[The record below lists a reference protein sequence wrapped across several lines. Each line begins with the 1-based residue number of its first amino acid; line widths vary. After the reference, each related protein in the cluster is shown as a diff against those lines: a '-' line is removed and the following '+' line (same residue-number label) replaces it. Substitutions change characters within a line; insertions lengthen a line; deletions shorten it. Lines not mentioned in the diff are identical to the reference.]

1 MQWYNEPPAW
11 SAQGDAVTLSVAPKT
26 DFWRKTHDGGVRDN
40 GHFYY
45 RSVSG
50 DFSAQ
55 VKFSGKYTAL
65 YDQAGLMVRV
75 DAETWLKCGVEY
87 VGGVQYASAV
97 VTRDYSDWSVL
108 PLDGA
113 PDAVRHQVDA
123 DDQQGDGGGGIL
135 ERPGFA
141 AVEAAG
147 EPMFLR
153 LFAIDVVPGIRRT
166 LVVFR
171 WGALRYGR
179 HPRRFGIPFWDP

>member
-11 SAQGDAVTLSVAPKT
+11 SAQGNAVTLSVAPKT

-45 RSVSG
+45 RPVSG

-65 YDQAGLMVRV
+65 YDQAGLMVRL

-113 PDAVRHQVDA
+113 PETVWVRVTRRGVTLEVHVSLDGERFTLLRQAYLTDAVQVQVGLMA
-123 DDQQGDGGGGIL
+123 CAPTG
-135 ERPGFA
+135 EGFA
-141 AVEAAG
+141 AVFEG
-147 EPMFLR
+147 FEVR
-153 LFAIDVVPGIRRT
+153 
-166 LVVFR
+166 
-171 WGALRYGR
+171 
-179 HPRRFGIPFWDP
+179 

>member
-11 SAQGDAVTLSVAPKT
+11 SAQGNAVTLSVAPKT

-45 RSVSG
+45 RPVSG

-113 PDAVRHQVDA
+113 PETVWVRVTRRGVTLEVHVSLDGDRFALLRQAHLTEAAQVQVGLMA
-123 DDQQGDGGGGIL
+123 CAPTG
-135 ERPGFA
+135 EGFA
-141 AVEAAG
+141 AVFEG
-147 EPMFLR
+147 FEVR
-153 LFAIDVVPGIRRT
+153 
-166 LVVFR
+166 
-171 WGALRYGR
+171 
-179 HPRRFGIPFWDP
+179 